1 MVSNPDFGQLV
12 DTIIA
17 FIFEP
22 VTLLIGA
29 VAVIYFLLGVLKYIQ
44 STDSEEKRK
53 EGITMMTYGIIGLFV
68 MVSMW
73 GLVTV
78 LTNSFGLQ
86 NTPIDF
92 PTTTR

>member
-1 MVSNPDFGQLV
+1 MSSNPDFAGLV
-12 DTIIA
+12 QTIIA

-22 VTLLIGA
+22 ITLLIGG

-44 STDSEEKRK
+44 STDSEDKRK

-78 LTNSFGLQ
+78 LDNSFGLQ
-86 NTPIDF
+86 NTPIKF
-92 PTTTR
+92 PTTTP